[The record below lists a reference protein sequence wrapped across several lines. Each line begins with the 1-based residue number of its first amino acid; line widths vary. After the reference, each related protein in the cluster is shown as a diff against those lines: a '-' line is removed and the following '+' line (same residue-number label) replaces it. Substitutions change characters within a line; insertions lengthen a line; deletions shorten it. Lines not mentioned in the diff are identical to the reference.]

1 MKVSQLQGTPW
12 HKEQLHK
19 TCKDESK
26 YCVYNHKICS
36 CVVNKKNYHK
46 QCVGKGNCEWFE
58 PKTGTPKIYSDKTF
72 KGSSEKNVQKESNK
86 KMENKQVL
94 NEKHQKFLDTAEKRV
109 NTIILKIEGLE
120 NLSDKSR
127 YEYTEEEVNKMFGS
141 IEQTLASVKESFTN
155 KSRKRFKF

>member
-1 MKVSQLQGTPW
+1 MKVSQLQGNPW

-36 CVVNKKNYHK
+36 CVVNKKYYHN

-58 PKTGTPKIYSDKTF
+58 PKTGTPKIYSDKIY
-72 KGSSEKNVQKESNK
+72 KASSEKNVQKEANK

-94 NEKHQKFLDTAEKRV
+94 NEKHQKFLETAEKRV

-127 YEYTEEEVNKMFGS
+127 YEYTEEEINKMFGS